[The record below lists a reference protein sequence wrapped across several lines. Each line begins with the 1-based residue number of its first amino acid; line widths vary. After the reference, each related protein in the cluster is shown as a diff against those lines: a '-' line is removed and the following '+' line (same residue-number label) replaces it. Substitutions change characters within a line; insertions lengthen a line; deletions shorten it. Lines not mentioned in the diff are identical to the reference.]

1 MARYCCS
8 MRNRAETNRFADFV
22 VPSIIVASLVVVLFA
37 GAGFACGYDENA
49 TEETEI
55 SLVREAVKL
64 DATETIFSIENDL
77 KCDCTVV
84 KRDVFYSRH
93 KFWENDRSAS
103 DKDLYY
109 GLHKFGGDDIVTN
122 LIYNLSKILFKWLVE
137 SKALLIS
144 GAISFFLLQCLVFK
158 KGTVAKNT
166 ASTITFAVFVGG
178 LLYGLAG

>member
-1 MARYCCS
+1 
-8 MRNRAETNRFADFV
+8 MRNCAETNRFADFV

-37 GAGFACGYDENA
+37 EAGFACGYDENA

-55 SLVREAVKL
+55 SLVREAVEL
-64 DATETIFSIENDL
+64 DATDTIFRVENDL

-84 KRDVFYSRH
+84 KRDVFFSQH
-93 KFWENDRSAS
+93 KFWEDDRSAS

-122 LIYNLSKILFKWLVE
+122 LIYNLSKFFFKWLIE
-137 SKALLIS
+137 SKELLIS
-144 GAISFFLLQCLVFK
+144 GAVSFFLLQCLVFK
-158 KGTVAKNT
+158 KGNVAKNT
-166 ASTITFAVFVGG
+166 ASTITFALFVGG

>member
-1 MARYCCS
+1 

-49 TEETEI
+49 TEETET
-55 SLVREAVKL
+55 SLVREAVEL

-84 KRDVFYSRH
+84 KRDVFFSRH
-93 KFWENDRSAS
+93 KF
-103 DKDLYY
+103 
-109 GLHKFGGDDIVTN
+109 GGEDIVTN
-122 LIYNLSKILFKWLVE
+122 LIYNLSKFFFKWLIE

-166 ASTITFAVFVGG
+166 ASTITFTLFVGG